1 MRPSQIFG
9 ASLPFSALDEEKR
22 HSVLEHVRK
31 ELLTPCGIRTL
42 SPRSAQYKGN
52 ITGTITERD
61 IAYHNGGV
69 LMWLLAPY
77 AEAYLKLH
85 GRSGVSEIKRI
96 YADLEPLVR
105 EYGLGT
111 IGEVFDVNPPYT
123 PRGAVSQAWS
133 VGAALRIC
141 KLIENFESE
150 GQK

>member
-1 MRPSQIFG
+1 M
-9 ASLPFSALDEEKR
+9 PFSALDEEKR

-42 SPRSAQYKGN
+42 SPRSAEYKGS
-52 ITGTITERD
+52 ITGSITERD

-111 IGEVFDVNPPYT
+111 IGEVFDGNPPYT
-123 PRGAVSQAWS
+123 PRGARAQAWS
-133 VGAALRIC
+133 VAEVLRIFA
-141 KLIENFESE
+141 LI
-150 GQK
+150 KKYDK